1 MTNQKQNNTVPANGN
16 GNPVANPFLNFMNQM
31 RGNDPDAMIQQMVQS
46 GQLTQDQL
54 NAVQQRARQMA
65 QMFEPFRKMFNF

>member
-16 GNPVANPFLNFMNQM
+16 GNPVVNPFLNFMNQM

>member
-1 MTNQKQNNTVPANGN
+1 MNQKPNNTAPANGN
-16 GNPVANPFLNFMNQM
+16 GNPMGNNFVNFMNQM
-31 RGNDPDAMIQQMVQS
+31 RGNDPNAIIQQMVQS

-54 NAVQQRARQMA
+54 NVVQQRARQMT